1 MGAFRVTA
9 ADQSGGA
16 SLGLGRRN
24 KRRDGRGGGDLSDA
38 GHVPSAAERRADPT
52 VGLRYGTERGGNER
66 MIGVFDGLRPNLAG
80 ASLNAQLLHARPPME
95 RTEAIAGAF
104 GLSAGELLPD
114 ASSQALIQTVRAA
127 RRPTVPGLAAGVSAE
142 MLVLDLHRRIQPVV
156 MSLAPGARHE
166 NPTGHA
172 GEEFVLVLRGSVVLE
187 VDDQRTELAA
197 GDSAYYP
204 SALSHAY
211 ENPGPEEAALFTVS
225 APPRPI

>member
-1 MGAFRVTA
+1 MTGDTRLGERIRALRHAKGYTLKQLA
-9 ADQSGGA
+9 A
-16 SLGLGRRN
+16 
-24 KRRDGRGGGDLSDA
+24 
-38 GHVPSAAERRADPT
+38 
-52 VGLRYGTERGGNER
+52 
-66 MIGVFDGLRPNLAG
+66 LAG
-80 ASLNAQLLHARPPME
+80 VSPSFLSMVENGRTGIAASRLQ
-95 RTEAIAGAF
+95 AIAGAF